1 MGTRTHLFEGHC
13 STCWRESGNE
23 GDFFCSVDDS
33 LCLVTQSKPSQKVRR
48 RKLWPQQ
55 SFSPGA
61 GRDETCLHILHLLP
75 ASCWGNS
82 PETLA
87 KSSAFQLLAVCL
99 RQGRLRSRVSLQGCL
114 RPDLREAGNWIPRCT
129 VLYNL
134 VPTAADGVVWPS
146 LE

>member
-1 MGTRTHLFEGHC
+1 MLLC
-13 STCWRESGNE
+13 LA
-23 GDFFCSVDDS
+23 FCSS
-33 LCLVTQSKPSQKVRR
+33 LGLPYWCGWLDALVNLIFLEIPNLRRALTSPSQEVRR

-99 RQGRLRSRVSLQGCL
+99 SQGRLRSRVSLQGCL